1 MPRARTHSRS
11 RSKPSPP
18 RSTEPAASRGLVAVV
33 ERRGKFLVAEPFF
46 GSGPRLALSRDSR
59 YDVGDLVL
67 VTPGASGRKGQGSRA
82 RVHRRIGRP
91 TVARDV
97 IEALMLDRGLARSFE
112 APVSRAA
119 TEASEREVS
128 AGAGRRDLRQLATF
142 TIDPSTA
149 RDFDDAISCRP
160 ADGGGWSVWVHIA
173 DVGAYV
179 APRSPI
185 DREAYRRGTSV
196 YVPGA
201 VEPMLPQELSN
212 GACSL
217 VPDQDRLA
225 VTVEMLIRGSDV
237 VSAAFYRSLIRSDQ
251 RLTYEQV
258 DRMFAGSER
267 AQDEWGEGLASAR
280 AAARALEEKRAA
292 KAALVLESSEPE
304 FFFDKRGNV
313 AGVAP
318 VVQTESHRLIEHLM
332 IAANEQVAK
341 FLESHRLPALYRVHE
356 RPEPMAVERMLDQLA
371 SLGVPTPAMAGGA
384 LTPQQA
390 SDVAG
395 EASRMLAE
403 WLVANDGHGARALN
417 RIVLRSLKQAYY
429 DDRNRGHSG
438 LQLASYCHFTSPIR
452 RYPDLICHRALLS
465 AVGGDEPVP
474 EAPWVAQAGP
484 WTSERE
490 RHAMTIER
498 DADDI
503 ARCFLLESQLAEEP
517 HGGLDMVFEGEIVGV
532 IGAGAFVAFGEGGQH
547 EGLLPVRRMRDDW
560 WELNEHGTALI
571 GTRSGGA
578 LRLGDSVAVRIGGID
593 APRGRVDLLPVDR
606 D

>member
-1 MPRARTHSRS
+1 
-11 RSKPSPP
+11 
-18 RSTEPAASRGLVAVV
+18 VV

-67 VTPGASGRKGQGSRA
+67 VTPGVSGRKAQGSRA

-91 TVARDV
+91 TIARDV

-112 APVSRAA
+112 TPVARAA
-119 TEASEREVS
+119 TDASAHEV
-128 AGAGRRDLRQLATF
+128 AVRDGRRDLRELSTF
-142 TIDPSTA
+142 TIDPTTA
-149 RDFDDAISCRP
+149 KDFDDAISCKP
-160 ADGGGWSVWVHIA
+160 ADGGGWMVWVHIA

-179 APRSPI
+179 SPRSPI

-217 VPDQDRLA
+217 VPHQDRLA
-225 VTVEMLIRGSDV
+225 VTTEMVIRGSNV
-237 VSAAFYRSLIRSDQ
+237 VSAAFYRSVIRSDQ

-258 DRMFAGSER
+258 DRIFAGSDR
-267 AQDEWGEGLASAR
+267 AQDEWGEGLVSAR
-280 AAARALEEKRAA
+280 AAARALEERRSA
-292 KAALVLESSEPE
+292 KSALVLESSEPE
-304 FFFDKRGNV
+304 FFFDKKGNV

-341 FLESHRLPALYRVHE
+341 FLEAHKLPALYRVHE

-371 SLGVPTPAMAGGA
+371 SLGVPTPPMLGGT

-395 EASRMLAE
+395 EASRM
-403 WLVANDGHGARALN
+403 VADWVAAHDGRGARALN

-429 DDRNRGHSG
+429 DDRNRGHAG
-438 LQLASYCHFTSPIR
+438 LQLSSYCHFTSPIR
-452 RYPDLICHRALLS
+452 RYPDIICHRSLLS
-465 AVGGDEPVP
+465 ALTGDEP
-474 EAPWVAQAGP
+474 APDSSWVAQAGP

-490 RHAMTIER
+490 RLSMMIER

-503 ARCFLLESQLAEEP
+503 ARCFLLESTLAAEP
-517 HGGLDMVFEGEIVGV
+517 HGGLGKVFEGEIVGV
-532 IGAGAFVAFGEGGQH
+532 IGAGAFVAFGDGGEY

-560 WELNEHGTALI
+560 WELNEQGTALI

-578 LRLGDSVAVRIGGID
+578 LRLGDSVAVTIGGVD